1 MLSISNLALFSDVAN
16 DEVVRLL
23 LKSLDSK
30 TPENE
35 AAGAYSQAM
44 AKVYLQGLTSPGEYI
59 TKKVLSCDNLFFKLS
74 AAGKTDKVL
83 EENFY
88 AEAEVLGKMINL
100 GYDDYMKQIDCD
112 GYLARFETTPT
123 DLVSILKERIDN
135 IDKYGYGIYA
145 DATMFE
151 LDDEYNIRPVVNPD
165 DTRLDEL
172 IDYERE
178 KNAVYDNTLALIEG
192 KPAANIL
199 LTGDAGTGK
208 SSTVKAVANA
218 LSNRGLRIIQIN
230 KEQLHCLKDLLGELS
245 LNPLKFIVFID
256 DLSFRHDDDNS
267 RALKAVLE
275 GSVSTKSRNVVIYA
289 TSNRRHIIRES
300 MQEREGD
307 EVHRNDAMQ
316 ETLSL
321 SERFGI
327 HLSFSRPDKKTYLNI
342 VDGLAH
348 AVGLDNIDF
357 EKLHMAAERFALE
370 RGLRSA
376 RAAKQFV
383 DSVSA
388 GQIKL

>member
-1 MLSISNLALFSDVAN
+1 MLDISNLALFSNVAN

-23 LKSLDSK
+23 LTSLDNS

-35 AAGAYSQAM
+35 AASAYSQAM
-44 AKVYLQGLTSPGEYI
+44 AKIYSQGLTSPGEYI

-100 GYDDYMKQIDCD
+100 CYDDYMKQIDCD

-151 LDDEYNIRPVVNPD
+151 LDDEYNIRPVLNPD

-218 LSNRGLRIIQIN
+218 LSNRGLRIIQIS

-275 GSVSTKSRNVVIYA
+275 GSVSAKSRNVVIYA
-289 TSNRRHIIRES
+289 TSNRRHIIREN

>member
-1 MLSISNLALFSDVAN
+1 MLDISNLALFSDVAN

-23 LKSLDSK
+23 LTSLDSK

-35 AAGAYSQAM
+35 AASAYSQAM
-44 AKVYLQGLTSPGEYI
+44 AKIYSQGLKSPGEYI
-59 TKKVLSCDNLFFKLS
+59 TKKVLSCDNLFFRLS

-88 AEAEVLGKMINL
+88 AEAKALGRMINL

-112 GYLARFETTPT
+112 GYLARFEPTPT

-178 KNAVYDNTLALIEG
+178 KTAVYDNTLALIEG

-275 GSVSTKSRNVVIYA
+275 GSVSAKSRNVVIYA

-342 VDGLAH
+342 VDGLAKS
-348 AVGLDNIDF
+348 AGLDADA
-357 EKLHMAAERFALE
+357 EKLHMGAERFALE

-388 GQIKL
+388 GQIKI

>member
-1 MLSISNLALFSDVAN
+1 MLGISNLALFSDVAN

-35 AAGAYSQAM
+35 AASAYSQAM

-218 LSNRGLRIIQIN
+218 LSNRGLRIIQIT

-327 HLSFSRPDKKTYLNI
+327 HLSFFRPDKKTYLNI

>member
-1 MLSISNLALFSDVAN
+1 MLGISNLALFSNVAN

-23 LKSLDSK
+23 LTSLDSK

-35 AAGAYSQAM
+35 AASAYSQAM
-44 AKVYLQGLTSPGEYI
+44 AKIYSQGLTSPGEYI

-178 KNAVYDNTLALIEG
+178 KNAVYDNTIALIEG

-218 LSNRGLRIIQIN
+218 LSNRGLRIIQIS

-275 GSVSTKSRNVVIYA
+275 GSVSAKSRNVVIYA

-342 VDGLAH
+342 VDGLAC